1 VGVNVNREF
10 KPITYEDILFF
21 GKIDPREYQ
30 QSGIPG
36 NRVRLYEGTIDTP
49 GLLLRTNMRLLKMV
63 QGETVT
69 IPEPVPP
76 STKLLETKPV
86 LEDIQYEVYQVR

>member
-1 VGVNVNREF
+1 
-10 KPITYEDILFF
+10 
-21 GKIDPREYQ
+21 
-30 QSGIPG
+30 
-36 NRVRLYEGTIDTP
+36 
-49 GLLLRTNMRLLKMV
+49 MV